1 MTTTHWLAGA
11 AALALTAGIAA
22 AQTTSDTTVSTA
34 ATASVAETAGASTIR
49 SDAACSACG
58 TAELRVNVE
67 GLRSSHGVVLIGLY
81 DSARSFDRAIELAGA
96 DGFLNDPDRVAG
108 AALRVNAALNGGV
121 VFSNLEPGRYAI
133 IVFHDENANGRL
145 DKNFFG
151 VPTEPYGFSNDAQG
165 FLGPPSFDDAS
176 ILLGAR
182 DEVAIVDLI
191 YHAGGIQTSSG
202 RIGKSAPDALDRP
215 PE

>member
-1 MTTTHWLAGA
+1 MTTRYWLAGA
-11 AALALTAGIAA
+11 AALALTAGVAA
-22 AQTTSDTTVSTA
+22 AQTKSDTTISTSA
-34 ATASVAETAGASTIR
+34 IPSAAETADAPAIR
-49 SDAACSACG
+49 SHATRMADG
-58 TAELRVNVE
+58 TGELRVDVA
-67 GLRSSHGVVLIGLY
+67 GLRSSHGVVLVGLY

-108 AALRVNAALNGGV
+108 AALRVNAGLNGGV

-182 DEVAIVDLI
+182 DEVAVVDLI
-191 YHAGGIQTSSG
+191 YHAGGIQTSSH
-202 RIGKSAPDALDRP
+202 
-215 PE
+215 